1 MSEEY
6 NGWANRSTWNVAL
19 CIQNTED
26 LYKEAVGFMNKKE
39 HKKITNPYK
48 YFILNQDMKE
58 QKTGDGIKFYSTS
71 LDYKA
76 LDEMMREFINE

>member
-19 CIQNTED
+19 WLQNTESI
-26 LYKEAVGFMNKKE
+26 YNQAVAFMNKEE

-48 YFILNQDMKE
+48 KRHFLQIGFNNY
-58 QKTGDGIKFYSTS
+58 
-71 LDYKA
+71 
-76 LDEMMREFINE
+76 

>member
-26 LYKEAVGFMNKKE
+26 LYKQALAFMNKEE

-48 YFILNQDMKE
+48 YFILDANMKDH
-58 QKTGDGIKFYSTS
+58 KTGDGIKFYSTS

-76 LDEMMREFINE
+76 LDEMMRELIND